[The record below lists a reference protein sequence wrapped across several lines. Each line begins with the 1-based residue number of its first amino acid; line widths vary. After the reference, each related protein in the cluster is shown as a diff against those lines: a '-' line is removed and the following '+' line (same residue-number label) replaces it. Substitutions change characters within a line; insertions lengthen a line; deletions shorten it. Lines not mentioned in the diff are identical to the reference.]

1 MDEPRPR
8 PAGPIEQSGRAV
20 IRRLA
25 SLAKF
30 LGFVVEVGRGL
41 RGFLRSR
48 IYAGRVLTMQILFT
62 GVEALA
68 VVAVLS
74 LALGA
79 VIIVQGL
86 SLLPQFGQGD
96 LIYDILIIVITREL
110 GPILTA
116 FIITARSGTAIAT
129 ELGNMVVNH
138 EIEAYTATG
147 INPIAYVVVP
157 RVLGV
162 VFSTVVLN
170 FYFNVFGL
178 AGSYMVTQLLGSIPL
193 SEYSA
198 GLLQALSF
206 GDIAVSLTKSLVFG
220 LLISLLATYHGL
232 QVERASYEVPVVVI
246 KAVTQGF
253 VLSILANAIIT
264 VISYVA

>member
-1 MDEPRPR
+1 
-8 PAGPIEQSGRAV
+8 
-20 IRRLA
+20 
-25 SLAKF
+25 
-30 LGFVVEVGRGL
+30 
-41 RGFLRSR
+41 
-48 IYAGRVLTMQILFT
+48 MQILFT
-62 GVEALA
+62 GVEAVS
-68 VVAVLS
+68 VVAILS

-96 LIYDILIIVITREL
+96 LIYNILIVVITREL

-162 VFSTVVLN
+162 LISTVILN

-178 AGSYMVTQLLGSIPL
+178 AGSFLVTQVVGSLPL
-193 SEYSA
+193 DEYSA
-198 GLLQALSF
+198 GLLQAIGF
-206 GDIAVSLTKSLVFG
+206 GDILVSLLKSVVFG
-220 LLISLLATYHGL
+220 LLISLVATYHGL
-232 QVERASYEVPVVVI
+232 RVERASYEVPVVVI

-253 VLSILANAIIT
+253 VLSILANAVIT
-264 VISYVA
+264 VLSYVA